1 MIQSTIFRKNI
12 PVDPETRDCRFG
24 KRGVIKTL
32 NMKKVYALL
41 GTRDIPG
48 SEKELKILCT
58 RMTELVKLNGEKWV
72 AENRQKLLDEWIY
85 IVRQAFIS

>member
-1 MIQSTIFRKNI
+1 MIRSAIFRKN
-12 PVDPETRDCRFG
+12 TRLIWKTGGRFYM
-24 KRGVIKTL
+24 RGVMKTL
-32 NMKKVYALL
+32 NLKKVYTLL

-58 RMTELVKLNGEKWV
+58 RITELVQLNGEKWV

-85 IVRQAFIS
+85 IVRQAIIS